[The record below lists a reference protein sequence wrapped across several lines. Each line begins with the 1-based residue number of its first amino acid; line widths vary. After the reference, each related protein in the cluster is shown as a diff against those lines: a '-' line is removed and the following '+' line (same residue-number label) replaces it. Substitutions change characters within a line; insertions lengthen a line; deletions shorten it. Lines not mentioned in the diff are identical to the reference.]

1 MLFNND
7 EKWATTFSSFMQS
20 LVRKEGN
27 TKQAALLYI
36 AHRYDH
42 CIMVYDRL
50 SHELSPLS
58 TPCQRASSSHHA
70 KSFLGGNKFS
80 FPFSKCTIGTNAHCS
95 ESAHLALV
103 RGHSS

>member
-1 MLFNND
+1 MLFNNE

-36 AHRYDH
+36 AHQYDH

-50 SHELSPLS
+50 SHELLPLS
-58 TPCQRASSSHHA
+58 TPCERASSFHHA
-70 KSFLGGNKFS
+70 ESLLGGYKFS
-80 FPFSKCTIGTNAHCS
+80 FPFSKCTKGTNAQNRHTW
-95 ESAHLALV
+95 H
-103 RGHSS
+103 